1 MLPEVGLLAPRSLAV
16 LAGVAAA
23 VGGIGAYVVRLLIRR
38 RRAATTT
45 NDDYARLRDAIAS
58 VESVAFVVP
67 ENPSVDALA
76 AATGLCDLCEEW
88 GVTGRVFAEGD
99 VTSDDAK
106 AFCNLFD
113 LTLGI
118 ADDPLDDYDGAVAVG
133 GGGTVPSFAN
143 QPPVVAVI
151 RHRPAAVDHPLV
163 ITGSDAGA
171 TATIVSR
178 FFERANHTP
187 DQDVATALQHGIR
200 AATREF
206 RRVRSADDFRAATF
220 LEEFV
225 DQGTIDTL
233 RAPGM
238 SGETFDVIGA
248 AIENRERRAS
258 FAVTNVGSVPA
269 VSSLEEAADT
279 LLRLD
284 GVSSAAAFG
293 VHEDT
298 VVTACRADDVRTSAM
313 DVLASAFD
321 HPEGLGGDT
330 DTATARVPLGLFS
343 RVSAD
348 RRATLDDLIDAS
360 TRKALF
366 SAFEHA

>member
-1 MLPEVGLLAPRSLAV
+1 MLPEVGSVSAPTLAV
-16 LAGVAAA
+16 VAGTIVA
-23 VGGIGAYVVRLLIRR
+23 GGAGAYALLTALRR
-38 RRAATTT
+38 RRAETQ
-45 NDDYARLRDAIAS
+45 DEDFVQLRDTIAGL
-58 VESVAFVVP
+58 ESVALVVP

-76 AATGLCDLCEEW
+76 ASIGLRELCNEW
-88 GVTGRVFAEGD
+88 GVSARVLAERD

-106 AFCNLFD
+106 AFCNLFN
-113 LTLGI
+113 LSLNV

-143 QPPVVAVI
+143 RPPVVAVV

-163 ITGSDAGA
+163 VAGNEAGA
-171 TATIVSR
+171 TSTIVAR
-178 FFERANHTP
+178 FTERAGRMP
-187 DQDVATALQHGIR
+187 EQDVATALLYGIR
-200 AATREF
+200 AGTREF
-206 RRVRSADDFRAATF
+206 RRVRSREDFQAASF
-220 LEEFV
+220 LQEFA
-225 DQGTIDTL
+225 DQGTIDAL

-238 SGETFDVIGA
+238 SGETFDVIGH
-248 AIENRERRAS
+248 AIGNRERRAS
-258 FAVTNVGSVPA
+258 FAVTNVGTVPSVSA
-269 VSSLEEAADT
+269 LEEAADT

-313 DVLASAFD
+313 DVLSSAFD
-321 HPEGLGGDT
+321 QTDALGGDA

-343 RVSAD
+343 RVSSD
-348 RRATLDDLIDAS
+348 QQGTLDELIDAS

-366 SAFEHA
+366 SAFEQA

>member
-1 MLPEVGLLAPRSLAV
+1 
-16 LAGVAAA
+16 
-23 VGGIGAYVVRLLIRR
+23 
-38 RRAATTT
+38 
-45 NDDYARLRDAIAS
+45 
-58 VESVAFVVP
+58 
-67 ENPSVDALA
+67 
-76 AATGLCDLCEEW
+76 
-88 GVTGRVFAEGD
+88 
-99 VTSDDAK
+99 
-106 AFCNLFD
+106 
-113 LTLGI
+113 
-118 ADDPLDDYDGAVAVG
+118 
-133 GGGTVPSFAN
+133 
-143 QPPVVAVI
+143 
-151 RHRPAAVDHPLV
+151 
-163 ITGSDAGA
+163 
-171 TATIVSR
+171 
-178 FFERANHTP
+178 
-187 DQDVATALQHGIR
+187 
-200 AATREF
+200 
-206 RRVRSADDFRAATF
+206 
-220 LEEFV
+220 
-225 DQGTIDTL
+225 
-233 RAPGM
+233 M

-321 HPEGLGGDT
+321 HPGPRRDT

>member
-1 MLPEVGLLAPRSLAV
+1 MLPEVGSVSPTTLTAAV
-16 LAGVAAA
+16 GVVAAA
-23 VGGIGAYVVRLLIRR
+23 GASAYAVAAALRH
-38 RRAATTT
+38 RRAEA
-45 NDDYARLRDAIAS
+45 DDEDFVQLRDTIAGL
-58 VESVAFVVP
+58 ESVALVVP

-76 AATGLCDLCEEW
+76 ASIGLRELCKAW
-88 GVTGRVFAEGD
+88 GVSARVFAEGD

-106 AFCNLFD
+106 AFCNLFN
-113 LTLGI
+113 LSLNV

-143 QPPVVAVI
+143 RPPVVAVV

-163 ITGSDAGA
+163 VAGNEAGA
-171 TATIVSR
+171 TSTIVAR
-178 FFERANHTP
+178 FIERADRTP
-187 DQDVATALQHGIR
+187 EQDVATALLYGIR
-200 AATREF
+200 AGTREF
-206 RRVRSADDFRAATF
+206 RRVRSREDFQAASF
-220 LEEFV
+220 LQEFA
-225 DQGTIDTL
+225 DQGTIDAL

-238 SGETFDVIGA
+238 SGETFDVIGQ
-248 AIENRERRAS
+248 AIGNRERRAS
-258 FAVTNVGSVPA
+258 FAVTNVGTVPA
-269 VSSLEEAADT
+269 VSALEEAADT

-313 DVLASAFD
+313 DVLTSAFD
-321 HPEGLGGDT
+321 QTEALGGDA

-343 RVSAD
+343 RVSSEQQG
-348 RRATLDDLIDAS
+348 TLDELIDAS

-366 SAFEHA
+366 SAFEQA

>member
-1 MLPEVGLLAPRSLAV
+1 MLSEVGSAPLPTIAFIAGTLIV
-16 LAGVAAA
+16 GGAGVYAASS
-23 VGGIGAYVVRLLIRR
+23 VLRR
-38 RRAATTT
+38 RRE
-45 NDDYARLRDAIAS
+45 DARSEDFEQLRDTIAGL
-58 VESVAFVVP
+58 ETVALVVP

-76 AATGLCDLCEEW
+76 AAIGLRELCKEW
-88 GVTGRVFAEGD
+88 GVSARVFAEGR

-106 AFCNLFD
+106 AFCNLFNLSLD
-113 LTLGI
+113 V

-143 QPPVVAVI
+143 RPPVVAVV

-163 ITGSDAGA
+163 IAGNDAGA
-171 TATIVSR
+171 TSTIVAR
-178 FFERANHTP
+178 FIERADRTP
-187 DQDVATALQHGIR
+187 EQDVATALLYGIR
-200 AATREF
+200 AGTREF
-206 RRVRSADDFRAATF
+206 RRVRSREDFQAASF
-220 LEEFV
+220 LQEFA
-225 DQGTIDTL
+225 DQGTIDAL

-238 SGETFDVIGA
+238 GGETFDVLGE
-248 AIENRERRAS
+248 AIANRERRAS

-298 VVTACRADDVRTSAM
+298 VVTACRAEDVRTSAL
-313 DVLASAFD
+313 DVLSSAFD
-321 HPEGLGGDT
+321 QTEALGGDA
-330 DTATARVPLGLFS
+330 DAATARVPLGLFS
-343 RVSAD
+343 RVSVD
-348 RRATLDDLIDAS
+348 QQSTLDELIDAS

-366 SAFEHA
+366 ASFEQA